1 MSFIARLLVTASVAL
16 IVAGLAMLVTIAH
29 EETEQTKAKLD
40 HFMSDQ
46 LTILPVV
53 LADWIVVGD
62 FAVIQ
67 ETLNR
72 FGRQHEVLS
81 ITYHS
86 ANGATI
92 TSKAQPVGQSEPP
105 AWFVARFGNTSPSG
119 RASVKIGGR
128 DYGTLEVVLTAHS
141 AINQAWDRLQRHL
154 AILALAVGLDFLG
167 ILFVLRNGLRPLSA
181 LNDGAR
187 ALERGD
193 LSTRITPQG
202 SPELAHAIAV
212 FNRMA
217 ESVEVSQKSLR
228 ETLERVALAAS
239 VFEHATEGIVITD
252 ADQRILEINP
262 AFSQITGYSRA
273 EVLGKT
279 PRLLSSGRHDAAFY
293 SAIWKSISG
302 EGQWR
307 GDIWNKHKNGGV
319 YPEQLSIVAVR
330 DADGNVAKY
339 IGIFSDISE
348 LAKQVAERTGELEAL
363 NCRLEALSTTDGLTG
378 IANRRRLDDRLSNE
392 WMRALRVEH
401 PLALLMLDVDLFKS
415 YNDYY
420 GHQAGDECLRSV
432 ARIIDSCSRRS
443 SDLAARYGG
452 EEFVL
457 IAADTDAASAEHLA
471 DVVRQSIEL
480 LGFPHAGSPFGKVTV
495 SIGVSVI
502 VPEEGQEPE
511 ALIRMADEALYL
523 AKSQGRNRVLVHG
536 KVDA

>member
-1 MSFIARLLVTASVAL
+1 MSFIARLLVTASLAL
-16 IVAGLAMLVTIAH
+16 IVAGMAMLITVAH
-29 EETEQTKAKLD
+29 EETEQTKTKLE

-46 LTILPVV
+46 LTILPAT

-67 ETLNR
+67 ESLNK
-72 FGRQHEVLS
+72 FSSQQEVVS
-81 ITYHS
+81 ITYRS
-86 ANGATI
+86 AKGATI
-92 TSKAQPVGQSEPP
+92 TSKGRSVEGHAP
-105 AWFVARFGNTSPSG
+105 AWFAARFGNVSPG
-119 RASVKIGGR
+119 GHASVRIGGR
-128 DYGTLEVVLTAHS
+128 EYGTLEVVLTAHP
-141 AINQAWDRLQRHL
+141 AINQAWDRLQRHM
-154 AILALAVGLDFLG
+154 AVLALAVALDFMG
-167 ILFVLRNGLRPLSA
+167 ILFVLRNGLRPLNA
-181 LNDGAR
+181 LNEGAR
-187 ALERGD
+187 ALEVGD
-193 LSTRITPQG
+193 LTTRITPQG
-202 SPELAHAIAV
+202 SPELAHAIAA

-217 ESVEVSQKSLR
+217 ESVEVSQNRLR
-228 ETLERVALAAS
+228 DTLDHVALAAS

-252 ADQRILEINP
+252 ADQRILETNP
-262 AFSQITGYSRA
+262 AFSLITGYSRTEA
-273 EVLGKT
+273 LGKT

-293 SAIWKSISG
+293 SAIWKSIRG

-307 GDIWNKHKNGGV
+307 GDIWNRHKNGGV

-330 DADGNVAKY
+330 DADGNIAKY

-363 NCRLEALSTTDGLTG
+363 NRRLEALSTTDGLTG
-378 IANRRRLDDRLSNE
+378 IANRRRLDDWLSSE
-392 WMRALRVEH
+392 WMRALRVQR

-415 YNDYY
+415 YNDHY

-457 IAADTDAASAEHLA
+457 IAADTDATSAEHLA
-471 DVVRQSIEL
+471 EVVRQSIEL
-480 LGFPHAGSPFGKVTV
+480 LGFPHAGSPIGKITV

-511 ALIRMADEALYL
+511 VLIRMADEALYL

-536 KVDA
+536 DVDA